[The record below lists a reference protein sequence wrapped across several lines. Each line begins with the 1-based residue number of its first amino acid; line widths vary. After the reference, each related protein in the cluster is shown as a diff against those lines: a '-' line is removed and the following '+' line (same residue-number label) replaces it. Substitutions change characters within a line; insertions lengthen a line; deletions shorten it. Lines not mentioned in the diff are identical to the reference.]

1 MLPVFT
7 ELRIQGVWT
16 GRYKQFN
23 TVCVQVPLSLC
34 MYLLTVNSLLISSS
48 VKIVYGVKIF
58 LSVILQ
64 LKHSLSTL
72 LSGPNIYLTSG
83 HNTLLHNTAIV
94 SPNIFTLSVPNIFS
108 CLHGF
113 KSLKPGFCH
122 PLLLH
127 FYGLNGLLHQLN
139 NPFILCFSV
148 VRSNKNVLIILKSKC
163 HCWNN

>member
-94 SPNIFTLSVPNIFS
+94 SPLSTRYFLMLAWLQVLETWILPPITIALLWVKWFTPSIKQSFHTVF
-108 CLHGF
+108 
-113 KSLKPGFCH
+113 
-122 PLLLH
+122 
-127 FYGLNGLLHQLN
+127 
-139 NPFILCFSV
+139 
-148 VRSNKNVLIILKSKC
+148 
-163 HCWNN
+163 